1 MRASGTLWLALLL
14 AGINGSDIEPRLFEK
29 GHFVELTVITFPN
42 TASTCYLVTPS
53 NTSIDLLANETLSD
67 KYEYLTNALST
78 CRVRINDLDEND
90 EGLWSLYAGI
100 PSENGEVEE
109 LKDQVHV
116 TIRGSDASK
125 ETVSSEETVIS
136 EENSKLSAEE
146 TATSEEASEDHND
159 ASSEN
164 SEATSE
170 ESPETSSSEEE
181 KVVETQWLSDLQFRT
196 RTGLD
201 VDINLPR
208 TMNSEKCTLT
218 KPDGTT
224 VDIGDKIAGVT
235 AHTSSHY
242 VSCRVVV
249 GPMDASLLGKWTLCG
264 SYEENNV
271 EHRRCQNAEIIWR
284 STANPGSIW
293 QTTIYARFNHVVNF
307 GGTMTPAVRG
317 SGSVVSCH
325 LVTPNDEDLFV
336 TRDRQYPDVT
346 LAQDTDSTCSIAIGP
361 IAEAHLANW
370 TVYGTFDSALSGYN
384 EVRQPIHMELYDE
397 NNPYDQA
404 YNVTTLNPTQHVV
417 NLGSTIS
424 VEVAGTGAVD
434 VCQFTM
440 PSGLSYWSSG
450 SMPTGVHFVSL
461 NSVACRLSIG
471 PITADMIGDWT
482 IIGKF
487 SNRDVHTENRLSF
500 TVIQED
506 PSNPI
511 EEDRTVENLNEQ
523 FIDTSIGASHR
534 VTIAS
539 EFITSLQSC
548 HIRTPQGLQ
557 YTIMEGFHIPGV
569 EVVTSSSS
577 TNCGVTIEVSEDLI
591 GTWTL
596 ISREMRSSVAIEKRL
611 PFIIYVEESVD
622 AVINEITITEGNS
635 IHVRLANPTELY
647 DTCRLKDPNDEEPA
661 LFSLDDDHKEA
672 CGFVV
677 PSVDANHT
685 GTWNIVYGNTIIYK
699 APVMVHVNGK
709 YPDTLHLTFVE
720 HASVNMT
727 IGPQEAVYCKVTS
740 PDGDVV
746 FDGFGRCQ
754 VALNRVLKDQHEG
767 AWTMVVGLPG
777 RIVTERHSLLVSVT
791 AADAKPEVS
800 SYVSVNKPTVALTCT
815 VTSSQQI
822 TGCLFR
828 SPALQEVLVANPGVS
843 EGPYVFHVNQTSTE
857 SDYYYSCSLQITE
870 PVTSDLGL
878 WRCDLESA
886 EQNYYGFLT
895 VLCPWAMQDP
905 VVAESVVAEAVLVA
919 QANLLSVEE
928 LEPASLACSARAPLR
943 YCYFRAPNGTV
954 FNVGPGM
961 SSPTMEYVGAGLDA
975 GECGVRFQS
984 LLHSDAGE
992 WSCHASING
1001 QEQKQTIYVEVKEE
1015 MRVSSMIEPDSW
1027 VVIEGQVAWNRELEY
1042 CRFVRF
1048 DGFGFSSID
1057 NVQSPYYLDES
1068 SSSRGICRIRVALTP
1083 ENLQPWAVVAKL
1095 EGRDGEISRVAVLN
1109 WPEPEHIPRYCK
1121 HSLKLEQ
1128 TFSRIKVYN
1137 DYFREHNALFMWLP
1151 ILTIFIGCMMLG
1163 AAFAPS
1169 KNRRWAAERASSL
1182 RASMRASMR
1191 GFPGFRKQPQITDK
1205 PRDTNPAA

>member
-14 AGINGSDIEPRLFEK
+14 AGINGSDIEPQLFEK
-29 GHFVELTVITFPN
+29 GHFVEITVVTFPN
-42 TASTCYLVTPS
+42 TTSECYLVTPS
-53 NTSIDLLANETLSD
+53 NTNIDLMASETLSD
-67 KYEYLTNALST
+67 KYEYLTNYIST

-90 EGLWSLYAGI
+90 EGLWSLHAGI
-100 PSENGEVEE
+100 LSENGEVNE
-109 LKDQVHV
+109 LKEQLYV
-116 TIRGSDASK
+116 TIRESDASQ
-125 ETVSSEETVIS
+125 ETDVNSAETVIS
-136 EENSKLSAEE
+136 EENSQQSAEE
-146 TATSEEASEDHND
+146 NATSEETSEDQNG
-159 ASSEN
+159 ASLEN
-164 SEATSE
+164 SEATSK
-170 ESPETSSSEEE
+170 ESSEAISSEEE
-181 KVVETQWLSDLQFRT
+181 NAVETQWLSDLQFRT

-208 TMNSEKCTLT
+208 TMNSEKCQLT

-224 VDIGDKIAGVT
+224 VDVGDEVAGVT
-235 AHTSSHY
+235 AHTSTHY

-284 STANPGSIW
+284 STANPDSIW
-293 QTTIYARFNHVVNF
+293 QTTINARFNHVVNF
-307 GGTMTPAVRG
+307 HGTLTPAVRG

-325 LVTPNDEDLFV
+325 LVTPNDEDLVV
-336 TRDRQYPDVT
+336 TRDREYPDVN

-361 IAEAHLANW
+361 LAERHLANW
-370 TVYGTFDSALSGYN
+370 TVYGTFDSSLWGYN
-384 EVRQPIHMELYDE
+384 EVRQPISMELYDE
-397 NNPYDQA
+397 NHPYDQA

-417 NLGSTIS
+417 NLGSTIFL
-424 VEVAGTGAVD
+424 EVAGTGVVD

-440 PSGLSYWSSG
+440 PSGESYWSSE
-450 SMPTGVHFVSL
+450 SMPTGAYFVSL
-461 NSVACRLSIG
+461 NRVACRLSIG
-471 PITADMIGDWT
+471 PITANMIGDWRL
-482 IIGKF
+482 IGKF
-487 SNRDVHTENRLSF
+487 SNRGVHTENRLSF
-500 TVIQED
+500 TIIQED

-523 FIDTSIGASHR
+523 FLDTSIGASHR

-539 EFITSLQSC
+539 DIFTTFQSC
-548 HIRTPQGLQ
+548 HIRAPEGLQ

-569 EVVTSSSS
+569 EVVTASNI
-577 TNCGVTIEVSEDLI
+577 NCGVTIEVSEDLI

-596 ISREMRSSVAIEKRL
+596 ISREIRSSLAIEKRL

-647 DTCRLKDPNDEEPA
+647 DTCSLKDPNDEEPA
-661 LFSLDDDHKEA
+661 LFSLDDNHKET

-685 GTWNIVYGNTIIYK
+685 GIWNIVYGKTIIYK
-699 APVMVHVNGK
+699 APVLVHVNARENH
-709 YPDTLHLTFVE
+709 TLHLTLVE
-720 HASVNMT
+720 HASVDKT

-754 VALNRVLKDQHEG
+754 VVLNRVFKDQHEG
-767 AWTMVVGLPG
+767 VWTMVVGMPG

-800 SYVSVNKPTVALTCT
+800 SYVSVNKPTVELTCS
-815 VTSSQQI
+815 VTSSQQV

-828 SPALQEVLVANPGVS
+828 SPALEEVLVANPGVS
-843 EGPYVFHVNQTSTE
+843 EGRYVFHVNQTSIE

-878 WRCDLESA
+878 WRCDLES
-886 EQNYYGFLT
+886 EEENYYGFLT

-905 VVAESVVAEAVLVA
+905 IVAESVVAEPVLVA
-919 QANLLSVEE
+919 QANSLSIEE
-928 LEPASLACSARAPLR
+928 QEPASLACSARAPLR

-961 SSPTMEYVGAGLDA
+961 SSPTMQYVGAGLDA

-984 LLHSDAGE
+984 LLHSDAGG

-1001 QEQKQTIYVEVKEE
+1001 QEQNQSIYVQVKEE
-1015 MRVSSMIEPDSW
+1015 MRVSSKIEYDGW
-1027 VVIEGQVAWNRELEY
+1027 LVIEGQVAWNRELEY

-1048 DGFGFSSID
+1048 DGFGFSSIV
-1057 NVQSPYYLDES
+1057 NLQSSYYLDES
-1068 SSSRGICRIRVALTP
+1068 SSSRGICRIRVALTH
-1083 ENLQPWAVVAKL
+1083 ENQQPWTVVAKL
-1095 EGRDGEISRVAVLN
+1095 EGRDGEISRVVTFD
-1109 WPEPEHIPRYCK
+1109 WPEPELTPPRY
-1121 HSLKLEQ
+1121 
-1128 TFSRIKVYN
+1128 Y
-1137 DYFREHNALFMWLP
+1137 NALFMWLP
-1151 ILTIFIGCMMLG
+1151 ILMIFIGCMMLG

-1169 KNRRWAAERASSL
+1169 KNRSWVAERASSL
-1182 RASMRASMR
+1182 RESMRR
-1191 GFPGFRKQPQITDK
+1191 FPSFRKKPQIADK
-1205 PRDTNPAA
+1205 PSDTNPAA

>member
-1 MRASGTLWLALLL
+1 MRTSGTLWLALLL
-14 AGINGSDIEPRLFEK
+14 TGINGSDIEPQLFEK
-29 GHFVELTVITFPN
+29 GDFVEITVITTPN

-53 NTSIDLLANETLSD
+53 NTNIDLLASDPLSD
-67 KYEYLTNALST
+67 KYQYLTNSLST

-90 EGLWSLYAGI
+90 EGLWSLHAGI
-100 PSENGEVEE
+100 PSEDGEVKE

-116 TIRGSDASK
+116 TIRGSDA
-125 ETVSSEETVIS
+125 VNSEETVIS
-136 EENSKLSAEE
+136 EEYSIQSAEE
-146 TATSEEASEDHND
+146 TATLEETSEDHND
-159 ASSEN
+159 ASPEN
-164 SEATSE
+164 SEATSQ
-170 ESPETSSSEEE
+170 ESSEASSSEKE

-208 TMNSEKCTLT
+208 ITNSEKCTLT

-224 VDIGDKIAGVT
+224 VDIGDEIAGVI
-235 AHTSSHY
+235 AHSNTHY

-249 GPMDASLLGKWTLCG
+249 GPMDSSLLGKWTLCG

-284 STANPGSIW
+284 STANPASIW
-293 QTTIYARFNHVVNF
+293 DTTINARFNHVVNF
-307 GGTMTPAVRG
+307 GGTLIPAVRG

-346 LAQDTDSTCSIAIGP
+346 LDQDTVSACGIAIGP

-370 TVYGTFDSALSGYN
+370 TVYGTFESALWGYN
-384 EVRQPIHMELYDE
+384 EVRQPINMELYDE

-417 NLGSTIS
+417 NLGSTIFL
-424 VEVAGTGAVD
+424 EVAGTGDVD

-440 PSGLSYWSSG
+440 PSGESYLSSG
-450 SMPTGVHFVSL
+450 SIPTGAYFVSL

-471 PITADMIGDWT
+471 PITANMIGDWQL
-482 IIGKF
+482 IGKF
-487 SNRDVHTENRLSF
+487 SNRGVHTEYRLSF
-500 TVIQED
+500 TIIQED

-539 EFITSLQSC
+539 EFLTTLQSC
-548 HIRTPQGLQ
+548 HIRTPEGLQ

-577 TNCGVTIEVSEDLI
+577 INCGVTIEVSEDLI

-596 ISREMRSSVAIEKRL
+596 ISREIRSSVAIEKRL
-611 PFIIYVEESVD
+611 PFIIYVEEPVD

-647 DTCRLKDPNDEEPA
+647 ETCRLKDPNDEEPA
-661 LFSLDDDHKEA
+661 LFSLDDDHKET

-685 GTWNIVYGNTIIYK
+685 GTWNIVYGKTIIYK
-699 APVMVHVNGK
+699 APVMVYVNGK
-709 YPDTLHLTFVE
+709 YLEYVPLIVEQMKEELNLRRPTNLENPDTSHLTLVE
-720 HASVNMT
+720 HASVNKT
-727 IGPQEAVYCKVTS
+727 IGPPEAVYCKVLS

-754 VALNRVLKDQHEG
+754 LALNRVLKDQHEG

-777 RIVTERHSLLVSVT
+777 RIVTERHSLLVTVT

-800 SYVSVNKPTVALTCT
+800 SYVSTNKPTVELTCS
-815 VTSSQQI
+815 VTSLQQI

-843 EGPYVFHVNQTSTE
+843 EGRYVFHVNQTSTE
-857 SDYYYSCSLQITE
+857 SDHYYSCSLQITE

-886 EQNYYGFLT
+886 EENYYGFLT

-905 VVAESVVAEAVLVA
+905 VVAESVVAEPVLVA
-919 QANLLSVEE
+919 QANSLSVEE
-928 LEPASLACSARAPLR
+928 QEPASVACSARAPLR

-1001 QEQKQTIYVEVKEE
+1001 QEQNQTIYVEVKEE
-1015 MRVSSMIEPDSW
+1015 MRVSSKIEYDR

-1042 CRFVRF
+1042 CRFVRL

-1057 NVQSPYYLDES
+1057 NVLSPYYLDES
-1068 SSSRGICRIRVALTP
+1068 SSSRGICRIRMELTP
-1083 ENLQPWAVVAKL
+1083 ENLQPWTVVAKL

-1109 WPEPEHIPRYCK
+1109 WPEPEPTPARFY
-1121 HSLKLEQ
+1121 
-1128 TFSRIKVYN
+1128 
-1137 DYFREHNALFMWLP
+1137 NALFMWLP
-1151 ILTIFIGCMMLG
+1151 ILTIFIVCLMLG

-1182 RASMRASMR
+1182 RASMRDSMR
-1191 GFPGFRKQPQITDK
+1191 RFPSFRKKPQITDK
-1205 PRDTNPAA
+1205 PSDTNSAA